1 MKAMI
6 NRYRSTPYDV
16 CVPHEGM
23 TREEV
28 ICENASLVRYIAE
41 RIAIRLPPH
50 ISKEELISA
59 GTMGLFD
66 ALKDYDKSKGTK
78 FKTYASYRIKGAILD
93 ELRRLDWVPRSIRQ
107 DIKKIETAV
116 ADAWN
121 NFGREPSDEE
131 VAEHMGIDVE
141 DYYTIL
147 QKTHGVNL
155 LSLGDRKPEG
165 GNGLII
171 GNLVSTTPSPFEY
184 LRKKEL
190 KHILAKALKKLS
202 QKEQLVMALYYYNE
216 LTLKEIAEV
225 LGLTESRISQIH
237 SKAIISLRV
246 KLRRQ
251 RSELEA

>member
-6 NRYRSTPYDV
+6 NRYRSTSFDV

-66 ALKDYDKSKGTK
+66 ALKDFDMSKGTK

-93 ELRRLDWVPRSIRQ
+93 ELRRLDWVPRSIRR

-116 ADAWN
+116 TDAWN
-121 NFGREPSDEE
+121 TFGREPSDEE
-131 VAEHMGIDVE
+131 VAAQMGIDIE
-141 DYYTIL
+141 DYHKIL

-155 LSLGDRKPEG
+155 LSLDDKKPEG
-165 GNGLII
+165 GNGLI
-171 GNLVSTTPSPFEY
+171 GNLVATTPSPFES
-184 LRKKEL
+184 LQKKEL
-190 KHILAKALKKLS
+190 KQILAKALKKLS
-202 QKEQLVMALYYYNE
+202 KKEQLVMSLYYYDE

-246 KLRRQ
+246 KLQRQ
-251 RSELEA
+251 QSELEA